1 MTESFHRFST
11 YEFEADQ
18 SLLTPHLPDAFQVH
32 SRDTKH
38 STYRPTA
45 EDTRGFVHSPQ
56 TRVHTGALS
65 FTAGDGTAQDVGGVA
80 KHQVSFDGTPGGSVA
95 STFARSGALHT
106 VELIPGQPATR
117 TDVRAAVRAGLIE
130 SDGRGGWRDTA
141 NRAAA
146 VAAVEAAGR
155 PDKAPEAPQISETFD
170 KEDMSL
176 WAEDIAPLDQQ
187 VYDSAVSRAMDAAAT
202 GQGLEHVA
210 VQLAKSA
217 GMDPALAAEY
227 VQAGT
232 AMYQRATDKALA
244 RVGITGQDLQEFYGH
259 LRQSQPGPLRHAL
272 QVLTLGHDTSEF
284 KKLGVSWQEARMR
297 RAAGRG
303 G

>member
-1 MTESFHRFST
+1 
-11 YEFEADQ
+11 
-18 SLLTPHLPDAFQVH
+18 
-32 SRDTKH
+32 
-38 STYRPTA
+38 
-45 EDTRGFVHSPQ
+45 
-56 TRVHTGALS
+56 
-65 FTAGDGTAQDVGGVA
+65 VA
-80 KHQVSFDGTPGGSVA
+80 A
-95 STFARSGALHT
+95 TFARSGALQT

-117 TDVRAAVRAGLIE
+117 TDVRSAARAGLIE
-130 SDGRGGWRDTA
+130 PDGRGGWRDVA
-141 NRAAA
+141 NQAAA
-146 VAAVEAAGR
+146 VAAVEASTR
-155 PDKAPEAPQISETFD
+155 PEEAPEEPQVGETFD
-170 KEDMSL
+170 KKDLSL

-187 VYDSAVSRAMDAAAT
+187 VYDSAVSRAMEAAAT

-244 RVGITGQDLQEFYGH
+244 RMGISGQELQEFYAH
-259 LRQSQPGPLRHAL
+259 LRQEQPGNLRHAL
-272 QVLTLGHDTSEF
+272 QKLALQHDTSEF